1 MENMILN
8 IDNLIKS
15 NVKTRRICQLLSINL
30 KELRKILLEN
40 ELSPCVSDKEYE
52 YFTQAMELKQHM
64 KDIYFI
70 KELVNLIDLPLTRIR
85 MICSMYDLKPK
96 KKSCCIICGK
106 VIENG
111 NTSKVKKY
119 CSRSCSN
126 KGNYSLKQ
134 EIKHRNC
141 LKCGKEFVANGNQ
154 RYCSKDCKDY
164 SKLVRESIKW
174 LGK

>member
-70 KELVNLIDLPLTRIR
+70 KYLLFL
-85 MICSMYDLKPK
+85 Y
-96 KKSCCIICGK
+96 
-106 VIENG
+106 
-111 NTSKVKKY
+111 
-119 CSRSCSN
+119 
-126 KGNYSLKQ
+126 
-134 EIKHRNC
+134 
-141 LKCGKEFVANGNQ
+141 
-154 RYCSKDCKDY
+154 
-164 SKLVRESIKW
+164 
-174 LGK
+174 